1 MLYFK
6 GYYSNSPN
14 IVFFLHVL
22 HTRLFFERSETSYSH
37 GLLTLLVSKALNV
50 LNPMLPDIDQF
61 GILPQQRALA
71 EIAEMIHMANLIQ
84 SEVIDLG
91 SEEEKENRELAFG
104 NKLIILGGDMLL
116 ARACKELALLYNPQV
131 RL

>member
-1 MLYFK
+1 
-6 GYYSNSPN
+6 
-14 IVFFLHVL
+14 
-22 HTRLFFERSETSYSH
+22 
-37 GLLTLLVSKALNV
+37 
-50 LNPMLPDIDQF
+50 MLPDIDQF

-91 SEEEKENRELAFG
+91 SEGEEENRELAFG